1 MRVTIVKRTVAFA
14 LAASM
19 NLLVLPSSAAES
31 NTANVAVRDGCLNQ
45 WMFNGIWRV
54 RVTAFAPHVVDGKQ
68 TGWDVTEQW
77 RNGTDQTL
85 APGSGTFSLS
95 QQIEF
100 QKGDK
105 IGALDSTTGT
115 LSQQDVDYHDF
126 PPSAQYTHVQTFL
139 SANVDPDNKPTAVI
153 IAFDAAKL
161 SQVAN
166 RPHFSVSPPNFRI
179 KVSCT
184 PSELAHATAQGG
196 SQEVAAH
203 EGCLN
208 HWISDGIWRVQVVKL
223 APDLDPSSNQQFGW
237 AVTENWTNTTKR
249 SLAPNDSVILDQQLV
264 LTNGDTISSSN
275 STVAALTAQKLD
287 YRTFA
292 PGSSYTHVQLFRSSQ
307 ESYDASNKP
316 VKLLLLFDV
325 KALANR
331 TNVPKYAAP
340 TPNMRIKLDCSN

>member
-1 MRVTIVKRTVAFA
+1 MRVTFVKRVVAFA

-19 NLLVLPSSAAES
+19 NLLLLPSSAAES

-54 RVTAFAPHVVDGKQ
+54 HATAFAPHMVDGKQ

-85 APGSGTFSLS
+85 APSSGTFSLS
-95 QQIEF
+95 QQLEF

-105 IGALDSTTGT
+105 LGALDSTTGT

-139 SANVDPDNKPTAVI
+139 SSTVDPDDKPIAVI

-166 RPHFSVSPPNFRI
+166 RPHFSVSPPNYRI
-179 KVSCT
+179 KFTCS
-184 PSELAHATAQGG
+184 PSELAHSAAQGG

-208 HWISDGIWRVQVVKL
+208 QWISDGIWRVQVAKL
-223 APDLDPSSNQQFGW
+223 SPDLDPSSNQQFGW
-237 AVTENWTNTTKR
+237 AVTENWTNASKR
-249 SLAPNDSVILDQQLV
+249 SLAPNDTVILDQQLV
-264 LTNGDTISSSN
+264 LSNGDTISSSN

-307 ESYDASNKP
+307 ESYGADNKP

-331 TNVPKYAAP
+331 TSVPTYASP